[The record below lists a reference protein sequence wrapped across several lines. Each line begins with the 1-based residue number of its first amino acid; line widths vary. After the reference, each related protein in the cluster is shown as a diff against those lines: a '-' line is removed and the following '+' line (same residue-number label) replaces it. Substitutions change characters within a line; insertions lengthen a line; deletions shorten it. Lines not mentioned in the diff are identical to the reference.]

1 MFTERFF
8 RLVRLHFFQMLMGIL
23 NGTELHDHLGCG
35 FFSNAR
41 NSRDIIGT
49 VPHQSFQ
56 FYDLWRRY
64 LIFLNHFR
72 GMVILNG
79 GLPPNRLRKPD
90 QYLICGKLKEV
101 PVSGKNGD
109 IHAFRFTSSCNCAK
123 KVICLISFQRH
134 DVDPHG
140 SKHLFDQRNLF
151 PKFLRH
157 GFSGSFISFVTL
169 MPERRCTQIKCNGK
183 ILRLLFL
190 HDPEHNIQKSIYRSC
205 MTSFCIGKIRK
216 SIKRPVQN
224 AVSVNQ

>member
-8 RLVRLHFFQMLMGIL
+8 CLIGLYFFQMFMGIL

-72 GMVILNG
+72 GMIILNG
-79 GLPPNRLRKPD
+79 GLPPDSLRQPD
-90 QYLICGKLKEV
+90 QYLICGKLKKI
-101 PVSGKNGD
+101 PVSGKNGH
-109 IHAFRFTSSCNCAK
+109 IHAFRFTSSGNRSK
-123 KVICLISFQRH
+123 KIVCLIAFH
-134 DVDPHG
+134 KHHVDPHG
-140 SKHLFDQRNLF
+140 RKHLLDQRNLF
-151 PKFLRH
+151 PKLLRH
-157 GFSGSFISFVTL
+157 RFPGAFISFIAL
-169 MPERRCTQIKCNGK
+169 MSECRCTQVKSNGK
-183 ILRLLFL
+183 VLRFLFL
-190 HDPEHNIQKSIYRSC
+190 HDPEHNVQKSIYRSC
-205 MTSFCIGKIRK
+205 MASFCIGKIRK